1 MDVQGFELEVLKGG
15 ENCIKNIDYITTEVN
30 RDEVYKD
37 CAKVEQIDQFLDDY
51 GFIRV
56 ETSWEGIIWV
66 MLFI

>member
-15 ENCIKNIDYITTEVN
+15 ENCIKNIDYIMTEVN

-37 CAKVEQIDQFLDDY
+37 YAKVEKSNQFLDVY

>member
-15 ENCIKNIDYITTEVN
+15 ENCIKNIDYIMTEVN

-37 CAKVEQIDQFLDDY
+37 CAKVEQSDQFLDDY

>member
-1 MDVQGFELEVLKGG
+1 M
-15 ENCIKNIDYITTEVN
+15 TEVN

-37 CAKVEQIDQFLDDY
+37 CAKVEQSDQFLDDY